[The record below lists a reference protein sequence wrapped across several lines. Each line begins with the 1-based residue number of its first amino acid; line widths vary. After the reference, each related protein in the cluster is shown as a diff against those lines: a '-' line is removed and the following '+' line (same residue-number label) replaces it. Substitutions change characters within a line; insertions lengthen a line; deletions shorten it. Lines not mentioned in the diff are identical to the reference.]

1 METGMESDVS
11 DHLDH
16 EEMYLMLQAD
26 MVNIILR
33 FDFVLLAH
41 RTQMIVRDVVI
52 TLHSLSSSVVIEI
65 NKLLHFIFFSKT
77 TEPIK
82 AKFSINIS
90 LDDHLQSLFFPPF
103 KNLTWLSWPI
113 MLSDW
118 LK

>member
-26 MVNIILR
+26 MVNIMLR

-65 NKLLHFIFFSKT
+65 NKLLHF
-77 TEPIK
+77 
-82 AKFSINIS
+82 N
-90 LDDHLQSLFFPPF
+90 LLLQ
-103 KNLTWLSWPI
+103 NH
-113 MLSDW
+113 
-118 LK
+118 